1 MCVSGV
7 TNEQRN
13 YMNSKNPIL
22 YDWME
27 VGTTNS
33 LAKLYKFY
41 CGKELDKSTR
51 DLFVEGTLKDIQDNF
66 QV

>member
-1 MCVSGV
+1 
-7 TNEQRN
+7 
-13 YMNSKNPIL
+13 MNSKNPIL

-33 LAKLYKFY
+33 LAKLYEFY

-51 DLFVEGTLKDIQDNF
+51 DLFVEGTLKDILNNF